1 MKFIELILATV
12 ALVAGVTAVF
22 FSGIGFSSSPVPQEP
37 SRHALLN
44 PNPFAL
50 RGSAFGS
57 LFSRLAEDDIDR
69 VWHVGLEGEIHSAG
83 NGWLARAR
91 EEKSRRT
98 NPKPPGGAHATA
110 IRRDLRQMLVNAFLL
125 DPGSYTIY
133 EALYLFLTS
142 MDGIDQAEGEQRA
155 GELSEFA
162 IHWISGETED
172 PEPWLTAAAASINLH
187 LSLGHSDSGP
197 HRARTRPAN
206 DESLISNAAA
216 CLNRFD
222 ALWAESGAEGRRDLL
237 SEERRNEINERR
249 AFLGRLVAAWQK
261 REKTQPHGT
270 EAPSLDG
277 K

>member
-125 DPGSYTIY
+125 DPGSYTHIRG
-133 EALYLFLTS
+133 AVSFPYLNGR
-142 MDGIDQAEGEQRA
+142 DR
-155 GELSEFA
+155 
-162 IHWISGETED
+162 SGGRG
-172 PEPWLTAAAASINLH
+172 A
-187 LSLGHSDSGP
+187 
-197 HRARTRPAN
+197 TR
-206 DESLISNAAA
+206 
-216 CLNRFD
+216 
-222 ALWAESGAEGRRDLL
+222 
-237 SEERRNEINERR
+237 RR
-249 AFLGRLVAAWQK
+249 ALRIRDPLDLG
-261 REKTQPHGT
+261 
-270 EAPSLDG
+270 
-277 K
+277 